1 VPARRAL
8 TRIERVAHQRMNAV
22 GADQHVAARSRP
34 MRAMAVEE
42 IGAHAAFVLAKMSQ
56 AMAGVDA
63 RLAEP
68 GAHRLVDDRLQ
79 PAAMDGELRHLVARI
94 GAAQLA
100 PDLLPEAVGVEQL
113 VGSDSHGVEAIEQPQ
128 LLQFLDRMRQR
139 VDSDAELTNGVRLL
153 VDLAVDPAGMQHE
166 RGGQAADAAADN
178 DDLHRPTH
186 EPTRNSRRIMV
197 RKVRPVQRFSR
208 DVVDGAPAAMAA
220 AYLSAVAIQIGATP
234 TARAA
239 AGAARGRGPDLRWRR
254 AAQSRMLKRPCC
266 APDISRENCAWLM

>member
-1 VPARRAL
+1 MP
-8 TRIERVAHQRMNAV
+8 
-22 GADQHVAARSRP
+22 P
-34 MRAMAVEE
+34 
-42 IGAHAAFVLAKMSQ
+42 

-79 PAAMDGELRHLVARI
+79 PAAVDGELRHLVTRV

-113 VGSDSHGVEAIEQPQ
+113 VGSDSHRVEAIEQPE
-128 LLQFLDRMRQR
+128 LAQFLDRMRQR
-139 VDSDAELTNGVRLL
+139 VDSDAEFTNGVRLL
-153 VDLAVDPAGMQHE
+153 VDLAVDPAGVQHE

-197 RKVRPVQRFSR
+197 RKVHRVQRFSR
-208 DVVDGAPAAMAA
+208 DVVDGAPAAAA
-220 AYLSAVAIQIGATP
+220 IYLQALYKSPPPA
-234 TARAA
+234 ARAA
-239 AGAARGRGPDLRWRR
+239 AGAARGGGGPDLRWRR
-254 AAQSRMLKRPCC
+254 AAQSWVLNRPCR
-266 APDISRENCAWLM
+266 ALNISR